1 MGNNYVYAWP
11 LSNEIFFCSK
21 SFPTFNLQNDFLM
34 KKWLPVIFMLFSL
47 SVAAQKTD
55 KHLQNEITSLIKGFN
70 GDVGIYVY
78 DLSQNKIAAVNADT
92 IFPTASMVK
101 VPILIGIMHKIH
113 NGDLT
118 YHQEMLFT
126 DSVRYSEGEEILASF
141 KDSQKIALNV
151 LMMLMMSMSDN
162 GASLWLQGLAG
173 GGTQINKYLD
183 SLGMKDTRVNS
194 RTEGRKEN
202 YHQYGWG
209 QTTPREMA
217 TLMKMIVDNKIIDK
231 QISERMLRLM
241 SRQFWDEDAIS
252 QIPPNIFVA
261 DKSGAV
267 DQTRD
272 EVLYVNG
279 PHPYIFCICTKNN
292 KDTSWET
299 NNEAWVLTRKLS
311 SLLWNYF
318 NPKSNWQPSEYL
330 K

>member
-1 MGNNYVYAWP
+1 MKVFLG
-11 LSNEIFFCSK
+11 IFFLL
-21 SFPTFNLQNDFLM
+21 SFNVN
-34 KKWLPVIFMLFSL
+34 
-47 SVAAQKTD
+47 AQKTN
-55 KHLQNEITSLIKGFN
+55 KGLQKKITDLVQGFK

-78 DLSQNKIAAVNADT
+78 DLKNNKVAELNADT

-101 VPILIGIMHKIH
+101 VPILIGIMHKIYD
-113 NGDLT
+113 GDLT

-126 DSVRYSEGEEILASF
+126 DSVRYSEGQEILASF
-141 KDSQKIALNV
+141 KDSEMISLNQ

-183 SLGMKDTRVNS
+183 SLGMKYTRVNS
-194 RTEGRKEN
+194 RTEGRKN
-202 YHQYGWG
+202 NWQQYGWG
-209 QTTPREMA
+209 QTTPKEMA
-217 TLMKMIVDNKIIDK
+217 TLMKYIVENKIINK

-311 SLLWNYF
+311 SLLWKFF
-318 NPKSNWQPSEYL
+318 NPDSTWEPANYL

>member
-1 MGNNYVYAWP
+1 
-11 LSNEIFFCSK
+11 
-21 SFPTFNLQNDFLM
+21 M
-34 KKWLPVIFMLFSL
+34 KKLLPVIFLLLSL
-47 SVAAQKTD
+47 SAAAQKTD
-55 KHLQNEITSLIKGFN
+55 KHLQHEIASLVKGFN

-78 DLSQNKIAAVNADT
+78 DLSKNTIAAFNPDT

-151 LMMLMMSMSDN
+151 LTMLMMSMSDN

-173 GGTQINKYLD
+173 GGTQINQDLD

-194 RTEGRKEN
+194 RTTGRKEN
-202 YHQYGWG
+202 YNKYGWG
-209 QTTPREMA
+209 QTTPAEMA

-267 DQTRD
+267 DQTRN
-272 EVLYVNG
+272 EVLYVNA

-292 KDTSWET
+292 KDTSWESD
-299 NNEAWVLTRKLS
+299 NEAWVLTRKLS
-311 SLLWNYF
+311 SLLWKYF
-318 NPKSNWQPSEYL
+318 NPKSTWQPSAYL